1 MRTQSERPRASSNP
15 DIDVVAIIHSAGR
28 THALPQL
35 AKRLVFSGGW
45 LGIRSLMPLSLL
57 PTGDRIVGAHRGA
70 VGSMRWAFF
79 LIARRVRSRRLFRV
93 AVPVTSFLLLNEVLR
108 TTDLIA
114 IVPRRLLTGVD
125 GLTMMKPP
133 IDIQVSTRSPFGTS
147 ARIMTP
153 GINGPGNCCSSAAR
167 KWSRSRRRVS
177 LPL

>member
-1 MRTQSERPRASSNP
+1 M
-15 DIDVVAIIHSAGR
+15 
-28 THALPQL
+28 
-35 AKRLVFSGGW
+35 
-45 LGIRSLMPLSLL
+45 GIRSLMPLSLL

-93 AVPVTSFLLLNEVLR
+93 AVSVTSFLLLNEVLR

-133 IDIQVSTRSPFGTS
+133 IDIPGFDKIAVWHERTHYDPGHQW
-147 ARIMTP
+147 ARKLLFE
-153 GINGPGNCCSSAAR
+153 CCSEMEPISEAR
-167 KWSRSRRRVS
+167 
-177 LPL
+177 

>member
-1 MRTQSERPRASSNP
+1 MRTRSERPRASSNP

-57 PTGDRIVGAHRGA
+57 PTGDRIVGADRGA

-93 AVPVTSFLLLNEVLR
+93 AVSVTSFLLLNEVLR

-114 IVPRRLLTGVD
+114 IVPQRLLTGVD

-133 IDIQVSTRSPFGTS
+133 IDIPGFDKIAVWHERTHYDPGHQW
-147 ARIMTP
+147 ARKLLFE
-153 GINGPGNCCSSAAR
+153 CCSEMEPISEAR
-167 KWSRSRRRVS
+167 
-177 LPL
+177 